1 MAEDKGSVILLD
13 FWGSPF
19 GMRVRIALAEK
30 GVKYEYKEEHL
41 LTWTKSPLLLESNP
55 IHKKIPVL
63 IHNGKP
69 ISESMVI
76 LQYID
81 EIWNDTAPLLPSDPY
96 QRSQARFWAD
106 FVEKKFVCLIRQ
118 VYDLGKKIWAGKGE
132 EKEAGKKEL
141 IEALKILEEELGNK
155 TYFGGEAIGYVDLA
169 LVPFY
174 TWFYSYEVEGKF
186 SIEAECPK
194 LIDWAKRCLEK
205 ESVSRSL
212 VDPIKVYN
220 ELILEI
226 KKKYG
231 L

>member
-1 MAEDKGSVILLD
+1 
-13 FWGSPF
+13 
-19 GMRVRIALAEK
+19 
-30 GVKYEYKEEHL
+30 
-41 LTWTKSPLLLESNP
+41 
-55 IHKKIPVL
+55 
-63 IHNGKP
+63 
-69 ISESMVI
+69 MVI

-81 EIWNDTAPLLPSDPY
+81 EIWNDT
-96 QRSQARFWAD
+96 
-106 FVEKKFVCLIRQ
+106 

-155 TYFGGEAIGYVDLA
+155 TYFG
-169 LVPFY
+169 
-174 TWFYSYEVEGKF
+174 
-186 SIEAECPK
+186 EAECPK

>member
-1 MAEDKGSVILLD
+1 
-13 FWGSPF
+13 
-19 GMRVRIALAEK
+19 MRVRIALAEK
-30 GVKYEYKEEHL
+30 GVK
-41 LTWTKSPLLLESNP
+41 TKSPLLLESNP

-106 FVEKKFVCLIRQ
+106 FVEKK

-226 KKKYG
+226 KKKYD
-231 L
+231 

>member
-106 FVEKKFVCLIRQ
+106 FVEKK

-174 TWFYSYEVEGKF
+174 TWFYSYEVEGK
-186 SIEAECPK
+186 
-194 LIDWAKRCLEK
+194 RCLEK

>member
-106 FVEKKFVCLIRQ
+106 FVEKK
-118 VYDLGKKIWAGKGE
+118 AGKGE